1 MSAPKLESYIDHSV
15 LLKTS
20 YRKEAVPATLR
31 GVDEYGIWLE
41 SEELTNELLGTKRPA
56 GSITPMLF
64 TPFAQVEFVI
74 GALDMNTM
82 VVKE

>member
-1 MSAPKLESYIDHSV
+1 MSAPKLESYVDHAV

-20 YRKEAVPATLR
+20 YRDKTVTATLR
-31 GVDEYGIWLE
+31 GVDEHGLWLE
-41 SEELTNELLGTKRPA
+41 AEELTNELLGAKRPA
-56 GSITPMLF
+56 GSVTPMLF

-74 GALDMNTM
+74 GALDTNAV